1 MYEAPHVVP
10 EDDASKLRNVEEEL
24 KNNEYQP
31 LTLDRDAKAPCKQD
45 EIGGE
50 KGGGFVFDELGWAS
64 LVWNILVKIWC

>member
-10 EDDASKLRNVEEEL
+10 EADDSKLRNVEEEL

-31 LTLDRDAKAPCKQD
+31 LTLDRDAKAPCKHD

-50 KGGGFVFDELGWAS
+50 KGGVFVLDELGLAW
-64 LVWNILVKIWC
+64 LVWNVLVKIWC